1 MPKNKNK
8 FIENTVKIILVLY
21 ILFLAVV
28 TIGIKEPE
36 EPSYESDVDELEASL
51 EYDEDGLKDDVW
63 QIEEIFDDIVTVS
76 VNGKVVHGDKY
87 RVYFTPEDEEWCHNP
102 QSSITLLS
110 VVEDAEEKFNNL
122 PSNVLLASIN
132 NERVLFEI
140 TEVID
145 FLEVVKNALVN
156 IGVMHIEDL
165 INYYQ
170 DYDEIEIEILAFYNL
185 DEDKVLE
192 DNINDYFAF
201 PKNIYSLTGFEE
213 AMNTAKNMCLASA
226 SKEMELD

>member
-1 MPKNKNK
+1 MSKNKDK
-8 FIENTVKIILVLY
+8 FIENTVKIILVIF

-28 TIGIKEPE
+28 TIGIKEPK
-36 EPSYESDVDELEASL
+36 EPSYKSDEDGLEASL
-51 EYDEDGLKDDVW
+51 EFDEDELKDDVW

-87 RVYFTPEDEEWCHNP
+87 RVYFSPVDEEWCHNP
-102 QSSITLLS
+102 NSSITLLS

-140 TEVID
+140 SDVGD
-145 FLEVVKNALVN
+145 FLEVAKYALVN

-185 DEDKVLE
+185 DEDKVLQ

-213 AMNTAKNMCLASA
+213 AMNTAKNMCLANVSE
-226 SKEMELD
+226 EMEL

>member
-1 MPKNKNK
+1 MANYQDNFLKKTVNVIILLFIITFALVY
-8 FIENTVKIILVLY
+8 FIE
-21 ILFLAVV
+21 
-28 TIGIKEPE
+28 P
-36 EPSYESDVDELEASL
+36 PYEFDEDGLEASL
-51 EYDEDGLKDDVW
+51 EFDEDELKDDVW

-87 RVYFTPEDEEWCHNP
+87 RVYFTPVDEEWCHNP
-102 QSSITLLS
+102 QSSTTLLS
-110 VVEDAEEKFNNL
+110 VVENAEEKFNNL

-140 TEVID
+140 TDVND
-145 FLEVVKNALVN
+145 FLEVVKNAFVN
-156 IGVMHIEDL
+156 MGVMHIDDL

-170 DYDEIEIEILAFYNL
+170 DFDEIEIEILAFYNL
-185 DEDKVLE
+185 DEDKILE

-213 AMNTAKNMCLASA
+213 AMNTAKNMCLASVSEEIA
-226 SKEMELD
+226 LD

>member
-1 MPKNKNK
+1 MANYQDNFLKKTVNIIILLFIITFALVY
-8 FIENTVKIILVLY
+8 FIE
-21 ILFLAVV
+21 
-28 TIGIKEPE
+28 P
-36 EPSYESDVDELEASL
+36 PYELDEDGLEASL
-51 EYDEDGLKDDVW
+51 EFDEDELKDDVW

-87 RVYFTPEDEEWCHNP
+87 RVYFTPVDEEWCHNP
-102 QSSITLLS
+102 QSSTTLLS
-110 VVEDAEEKFNNL
+110 VVENAEEKFNNL

-140 TEVID
+140 TDVND
-145 FLEVVKNALVN
+145 FLEVVKNAFVN
-156 IGVMHIEDL
+156 MGVMHIDDL

-185 DEDKVLE
+185 DEDKILE

-213 AMNTAKNMCLASA
+213 AMNTAKNMCLASVSEEIA
-226 SKEMELD
+226 LD